1 MTADTEAA
9 ADVLAG
15 AVVASA
21 VEPQTGASATP
32 PATSESASC
41 PNCGAVLGGPYC
53 GSCGQPAHIHR
64 SIVGLAH
71 DILHSVFHFEGKLW
85 RTLPELVID
94 PGRLTR
100 RYVHGERAKYVS
112 PVALYLFT
120 VFLMY
125 AVFSVVGSPF
135 TGADWKEITENASPD
150 AQLDTPREAQADAPA
165 DAPKDLTEGQWG
177 PLLKGLTANPDLL
190 AYKVKVNGYKYSW
203 ALIPLSLPFM
213 WLLFIRRRDVHVY
226 DHAIFVTYSITFMM
240 WLMVVVSGLGGLFLP
255 SRYLSPIMQIGAVVH
270 VYRQLRGA
278 YALSVRGALLRVI
291 PLLVSAAIVLTL
303 FVTLLVSLGVLE

>member
-1 MTADTEAA
+1 MTADAEAA
-9 ADVLAG
+9 ADVLTG
-15 AVVASA
+15 AVVASV
-21 VEPQTGASATP
+21 VEPPTASP
-32 PATSESASC
+32 ITSESGTC
-41 PNCGAVLGGPYC
+41 RNCGAALGGAYC
-53 GSCGQPAHIHR
+53 ASCGQPAHVHR
-64 SIVGLAH
+64 SLVGLGH

-85 RTLPELVID
+85 RTLPELVIN

-100 RYVHGERAKYVS
+100 RYVQGERAKFVS

-120 VFLMY
+120 VFVMY
-125 AVFSVVGSPF
+125 AVFSAVGSPF
-135 TGADWKEITENASPD
+135 TSTDWKEITENASHE
-150 AQLDTPREAQADAPA
+150 AQLDTPREAQADARA
-165 DAPKDLTEGQWG
+165 DDPKVTEGQSG
-177 PLLKGLTANPDLL
+177 PLLKGFTANPELL

-255 SRYLSPIMQIGAVVH
+255 SRFLSPIMQIGAVVH
-270 VYRQLRGA
+270 MYRQLRGA